1 PAREA
6 RGARRSGGRATI
18 RIEIRVVRRSRFGV
32 RREPRTTNHEPRTGT
47 THDAPRTTNGMAQRT
62 ISVLLLLSALQI
74 PRLRPPDVKFVGTPQ
89 NVVEAMLAL
98 AKVTPA
104 DIVYDLGSGDGRIP
118 ITAAKLYGARGVGIE
133 IDPFHLRVARDNV
146 VKAGVADRVRFLNE
160 DLFQSDIH
168 EATVVTIFLLPKLNL
183 QLIPKF
189 RRELAR
195 GTRIVSHRFDMGDE
209 WPPEQSQDV
218 NGLMIY
224 LWTIR

>member
-1 PAREA
+1 MIVAVSLA
-6 RGARRSGGRATI
+6 
-18 RIEIRVVRRSRFGV
+18 V
-32 RREPRTTNHEPRTGT
+32 
-47 THDAPRTTNGMAQRT
+47 
-62 ISVLLLLSALQI
+62 ALQI
-74 PRLRPPDVKFVGTPQ
+74 TRLRPPDVKFVGTPQ

-104 DIVYDLGSGDGRIP
+104 DVVYDLGSGDGRIP

-133 IDPFHLRVARDNV
+133 IDTFHLRVARDNV
-146 VKAGVADRVRFLNE
+146 AKAGVADRVRFLNE

-195 GTRIVSHRFDMGDE
+195 GTRIVSHRFDMGEE